1 MCMDAC
7 EEWVQG
13 YFHLM
18 TTGKFG
24 FAGFESLCH
33 DSMSDHFY
41 CGWFANWDYDSSI
54 TAWSSLSSLVLFQAV
69 QWLHWCGALPNAM
82 QPMDIGWRKGLRLS
96 AVFIDWQFYSK
107 VRRTHVAHLPAACWA
122 ISFSSFKWG
131 HTWFPNSEFEAIW
144 NQRKSKAQKS
154 HKVYDLWD
162 FTILPVPIVF
172 I

>member
-24 FAGFESLCH
+24 FVGFESLCH

-41 CGWFANWDYDSSI
+41 CGWFAIWDYDSSI

-82 QPMDIGWRKGLRLS
+82 RPMDIGWRKVLRLS
-96 AVFIDWQFYSK
+96 AREPSSLIGSFLHRCEEF
-107 VRRTHVAHLPAACWA
+107 HVAHLPAACWA
-122 ISFSSFKWG
+122 ISFFSGSSEVTPDSQIRNLKLYEING
-131 HTWFPNSEFEAIW
+131 
-144 NQRKSKAQKS
+144 NQKRKS
-154 HKVYDLWD
+154 HIRYM
-162 FTILPVPIVF
+162 I
-172 I
+172 